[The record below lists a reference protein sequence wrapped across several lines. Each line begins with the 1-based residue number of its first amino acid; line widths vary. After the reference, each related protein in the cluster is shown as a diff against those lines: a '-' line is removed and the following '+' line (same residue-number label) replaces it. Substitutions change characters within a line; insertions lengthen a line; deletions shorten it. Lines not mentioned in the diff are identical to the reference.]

1 MIPCLSKTLFGI
13 ECLGCG
19 FQRAVVLLF
28 QGELKASF
36 LMYPALFPLLIFIG
50 SFIFNLIHTTKNYS
64 RIVNALGIFAF
75 TSMVIAY
82 LFKHFSFFNSI
93 LF

>member
-19 FQRAVVLLF
+19 FQRAVVLLL

-36 LMYPALFPLLIFIG
+36 LLYPALFPLLLFFGTIG
-50 SFIFNLIHTTKNYS
+50 ISFINTSKNY
-64 RIVNALGIFAF
+64 IPILKILGLISLTTMLLSYF
-75 TSMVIAY
+75 
-82 LFKHFSFFNSI
+82 FKHFPF
-93 LF
+93 